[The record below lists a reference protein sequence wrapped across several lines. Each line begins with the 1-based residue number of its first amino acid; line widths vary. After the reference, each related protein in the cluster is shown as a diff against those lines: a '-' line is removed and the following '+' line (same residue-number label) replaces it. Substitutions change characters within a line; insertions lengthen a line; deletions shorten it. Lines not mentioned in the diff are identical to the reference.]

1 MSVKSGITHLFEL
14 QPGEVVLSL
23 VGPILPEC
31 WFQISDRIVHGLND
45 NNGNTHYFVQLP
57 PWGGGREP
65 GDNVCSRIY
74 IGIFLLTDWHQWSDS
89 VIIKTIILSP
99 IDHSQSFHHQTGI
112 NSNCY
117 FYHHHHHHHRHVSSW
132 MPDWFTTSPRRG
144 WRNCLLT
151 LPGALLCM
159 DWTRLSGCYNIL
171 TRLPARDALPATLLV
186 N

>member
-45 NNGNTHYFVQLP
+45 NNGNTHYFVQLTQ
-57 PWGGGREP
+57 WGGGREA

-117 FYHHHHHHHRHVSSW
+117 FYHHTTTVMYHLECQTGSLPVQGEGGGIAYWPFPELSSAW
-132 MPDWFTTSPRRG
+132 MGPV
-144 WRNCLLT
+144 CLVV
-151 LPGALLCM
+151 
-159 DWTRLSGCYNIL
+159 IIF
-171 TRLPARDALPATLLV
+171 
-186 N
+186 